1 MLLEDCN
8 FMMNMANGTG
18 TITITIMIIL
28 EFCSKELLYTSII
41 T

>member
-8 FMMNMANGTG
+8 FMVNMVNGTE
-18 TITITIMIIL
+18 TITLTIMIL
-28 EFCSKELLYTSII
+28 EFCSKELLYISII